1 MAGVNF
7 DDLLA
12 AQPELLL
19 ERIDFVKASLP
30 DTPPALQNGKVRVL
44 GKGRAAP
51 SRADTSTSTAAA
63 SSSMNGTSREGAPA
77 TPARRA
83 HIFPPEQLTRVMR
96 WSEVR
101 GAGPGLRNLG
111 NTCFMNAV
119 LQCLAY
125 TPPLANLC
133 VAKTHSRGCRR
144 TGSCVYCTLEAHISE
159 VHRSTATAIAP
170 RDLAKS
176 LRQVARSFRLGRQ
189 QDAHE
194 YLLCLL
200 DRMQQAA
207 VERVGAADKVPQSL
221 AETTEVHQL
230 FGGRL
235 QSHLRCAACG
245 HVSLTEQ
252 PFLDLALEPKQSG
265 ARRPCALRSTTSGT
279 ARRTTAVR

>member
-144 TGSCVYCTLEAHISE
+144 TGSCVYCTLAYS
-159 VHRSTATAIAP
+159 RSLLMSCSFP
-170 RDLAKS
+170 RGSCMIPSCSWPSK
-176 LRQVARSFRLGRQ
+176 
-189 QDAHE
+189 
-194 YLLCLL
+194 
-200 DRMQQAA
+200 
-207 VERVGAADKVPQSL
+207 
-221 AETTEVHQL
+221 L
-230 FGGRL
+230 FCGRL
-235 QSHLRCAACG
+235 SPSKPCDPPLPP
-245 HVSLTEQ
+245 T
-252 PFLDLALEPKQSG
+252 
-265 ARRPCALRSTTSGT
+265 RPCHRGP
-279 ARRTTAVR
+279 RRGDAAIV